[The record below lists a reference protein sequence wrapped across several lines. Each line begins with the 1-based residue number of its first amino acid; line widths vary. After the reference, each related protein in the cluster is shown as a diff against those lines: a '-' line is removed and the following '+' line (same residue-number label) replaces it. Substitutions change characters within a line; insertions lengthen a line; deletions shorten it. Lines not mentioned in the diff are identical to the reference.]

1 MRAYILACDK
11 YRSTNCRC
19 YIMTHLVLGVEILV
33 LVAVETHARHH
44 RRVIILL
51 MSNTQEHIVRH
62 VALTL
67 QQS

>member
-1 MRAYILACDK
+1 
-11 YRSTNCRC
+11 
-19 YIMTHLVLGVEILV
+19 MTHLVLGVEILV